1 MGVRV
6 NMTIINQRGS
16 ILMNGGTNELNKYF
30 KHQVGILL
38 LAVGVVLLGVGALF
52 ILSGGWVLQ
61 GGIFLVPGGVCC
73 VLGVLLR
80 IKGEHLDNYIA
91 KAADAVGNGF
101 YDVVKYQTKKVVL
114 DKPHVNSGYVEKNG
128 QTRSRRG
135 SDGKIRTDRFYV
147 TALVNEHDRL
157 MIRSLERSVV
167 NDSDVSEQ
175 VFDYAYKGLSP
186 IKVEPADTSSR
197 VNKNFVRC
205 TIVAPDGSEFVFLLN
220 DNAENDK
227 LIEQINQ
234 KINDMN
240 SKSA

>member
-1 MGVRV
+1 
-6 NMTIINQRGS
+6 
-16 ILMNGGTNELNKYF
+16 
-30 KHQVGILL
+30 
-38 LAVGVVLLGVGALF
+38 
-52 ILSGGWVLQ
+52 
-61 GGIFLVPGGVCC
+61 
-73 VLGVLLR
+73 
-80 IKGEHLDNYIA
+80 
-91 KAADAVGNGF
+91 
-101 YDVVKYQTKKVVL
+101 
-114 DKPHVNSGYVEKNG
+114 
-128 QTRSRRG
+128 
-135 SDGKIRTDRFYV
+135 
-147 TALVNEHDRL
+147 

-234 KINDMN
+234 KINDVN